1 MKTRLL
7 TRFPISEKLKAA
19 SAALD
24 ASIAAGAPS
33 LLTVERKA
41 NVDHIVRL
49 FKINPAVAR
58 AKTDEILH
66 QHHGIGIDVR
76 HELERQGLIP
86 SRSR

>member
-7 TRFPISEKLKAA
+7 TRHPISDKLKAA

-24 ASIAAGAPS
+24 AAIASGAPS

-49 FKINPAVAR
+49 FKLNPAAAR

-66 QHHGIGIDVR
+66 QHHGIGMDVR
-76 HELERQGLIP
+76 LELERQGLIA